1 MRNLFFSRV
10 NRWLVY
16 SLFATSASLCFAQ
29 TDAPQHPQAPSE
41 TTDTNGDKV
50 DEIVI
55 IGEQPGPTLWKVY
68 KDDHVLWILGTFGPL
83 PQKLQW
89 RSQQAEDAI
98 INSQEVFLQPA
109 AHAKIGFF
117 SQLALLPS
125 VIGFKKSPDG
135 LTLQE
140 KVPADVYERW
150 LTLKEKYIGK
160 DRAIEKYR
168 PIFAGHELLETAQKK
183 AGFDNEDMV
192 TKRVQEIA
200 KKHKIKVTTPTYE
213 FTVDAPRQ
221 TLKKFKQT
229 EMDDVPCFTK
239 MLDHM
244 TTDLDNMRLRANAWA
259 TGDLAALA
267 DLPITD
273 PGSECWNA
281 FMKSSFAEQ
290 EGMKD
295 MPAKVEAEWY
305 ARIDEALTN
314 NTSSFALVPAL
325 EMLKKE
331 NVMAKLQAKG
341 YRIEGFGF
349 DVAKTDQ

>member
-1 MRNLFFSRV
+1 MSKFFITV
-10 NRWLVY
+10 FC
-16 SLFATSASLCFAQ
+16 SLILSAHCFAQ
-29 TDAPQHPQAPSE
+29 TNPASDAPSSNLDA
-41 TTDTNGDKV
+41 V
-50 DEIVI
+50 DEILI
-55 IGEQPGPTLWKVY
+55 IGEQPGPSLWRVY
-68 KDDHVLWILGTFGPL
+68 KGDNVLWILGTFGPL
-83 PQKLQW
+83 PKKLQW
-89 RSQQAEDAI
+89 RSKQAEDAI
-98 INSQEVFLQPA
+98 INSQEVFMPPG

-125 VIGFKKSPDG
+125 VIGLKKSPDG
-135 LTLQE
+135 LTLEE

-150 LTLKEKYIGK
+150 LSLKEKYIGK
-160 DRAIEKYR
+160 DKAVEKYR

-183 AGFDNEDMV
+183 AGFDDEDMIV
-192 TKRVQEIA
+192 KRVQELA

-213 FTVDAPRQ
+213 FTVEAPRQ
-221 TLKKFKQT
+221 TLKRFKQT

-239 MLDHM
+239 MVDHLAK
-244 TTDLDNMRLRANAWA
+244 DLNNMRLRANAWA

-273 PGSECWNA
+273 PGSECWDA

-295 MPAKVEAEWY
+295 LPAKVEAEWY

-314 NTSSFALVPAL
+314 NTSSFALVPTL
-325 EMLKKE
+325 EMLKKD

-349 DVAKTDQ
+349 DALKPD